1 MPPCVCTYQPKP
13 LACHLKGRRGR
24 YLTKK
29 SIKGGCRSVKEEN
42 SETKLT
48 RKEIKELL
56 KLQYDSF
63 NVGSL
68 TCSSGWQTP
77 TERGERMA
85 QESTGSERTRGAA
98 AWIIVE

>member
-29 SIKGGCRSVKEEN
+29 SIKGGRRSVREEN

-48 RKEIKELL
+48 RKEVKELL
-56 KLQYDSF
+56 KHQYEYILLY
-63 NVGSL
+63 SL
-68 TCSSGWQTP
+68 K
-77 TERGERMA
+77 A
-85 QESTGSERTRGAA
+85 F
-98 AWIIVE
+98 